1 MKDNSTCLTSLQK
14 ICVVQHSF
22 EHPMDLGPGLETSG
36 IDV

>member
-1 MKDNSTCLTSLQK
+1 MSHLSAKKS
-14 ICVVQHSF
+14 VVEHSF